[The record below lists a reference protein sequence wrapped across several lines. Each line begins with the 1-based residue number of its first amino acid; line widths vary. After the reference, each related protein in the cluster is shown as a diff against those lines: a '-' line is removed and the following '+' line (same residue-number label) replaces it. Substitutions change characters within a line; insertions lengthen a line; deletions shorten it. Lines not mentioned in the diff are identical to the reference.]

1 MTSRGQA
8 WFDRLIAWS
17 PVLLL
22 GALAALTYWLN
33 AQVQVAGPS
42 FDGSG
47 RPVELAVVNVDR
59 RERHLLLLVRL
70 AEESAIERRLQPL
83 PRLECHCDRADQRHI
98 DPP

>member
-8 WFDRLIAWS
+8 WRDRLIAWS

-33 AQVQVAGPS
+33 AQIQVAGPT

-47 RPVELAVVNVDR
+47 RHDADVFVDNFKALSLDSDGRIRQALVAKRARHFPDEDRKSVV
-59 RERHLLLLVRL
+59 
-70 AEESAIERRLQPL
+70 
-83 PRLECHCDRADQRHI
+83 
-98 DPP
+98 